1 MTQKEIANAAG
12 TTEVTLRN
20 RLRDLEKLIVQADGL
35 ESVASLYNAR

>member
-35 ESVASLYNAR
+35 ESVASLYYAR